1 MVSKDCINLRCTHAY
16 THRREKE
23 ADRGV
28 GEQYRWN
35 EKEKIR
41 GKNEPKIMGHCAS
54 TVHTIKHRP
63 GAESLSNYSPI
74 NASGMIT
81 VTAQDNCVDPVQKEE
96 KKEEVLVIEF
106 LLHLRKEHG

>member
-1 MVSKDCINLRCTHAY
+1 M
-16 THRREKE
+16 
-23 ADRGV
+23 

-81 VTAQDNCVDPVQKEE
+81 VTAQDNCTRHSSEGE
-96 KKEEVLVIEF
+96 KKERKKKEEELVIEF
-106 LLHLRKEHG
+106 LLHLRREHA

>member
-1 MVSKDCINLRCTHAY
+1 M
-16 THRREKE
+16 
-23 ADRGV
+23 

-81 VTAQDNCVDPVQKEE
+81 VTAQDNCARPSSEGEKKRKKK
-96 KKEEVLVIEF
+96 KKEEELVIEF
-106 LLHLRKEHG
+106 LLHLRTEHA

>member
-1 MVSKDCINLRCTHAY
+1 MVTH
-16 THRREKE
+16 THRRERQ

-28 GEQYRWN
+28 GQQYSWN
-35 EKEKIR
+35 EREKIR

-81 VTAQDNCVDPVQKEE
+81 VTAQDNYARPSSERKKK
-96 KKEEVLVIEF
+96 KKEEELVIEF
-106 LLHLRKEHG
+106 LLYL

>member
-1 MVSKDCINLRCTHAY
+1 MFIYTH
-16 THRREKE
+16 THRRERD
-23 ADRGV
+23 ADVGV

-74 NASGMIT
+74 NASAMIT
-81 VTAQDNCVDPVQKEE
+81 VTAKDNYARLSSEREKK
-96 KKEEVLVIEF
+96 KKEEELVIEF
-106 LLHLRKEHG
+106 LLYLREERG